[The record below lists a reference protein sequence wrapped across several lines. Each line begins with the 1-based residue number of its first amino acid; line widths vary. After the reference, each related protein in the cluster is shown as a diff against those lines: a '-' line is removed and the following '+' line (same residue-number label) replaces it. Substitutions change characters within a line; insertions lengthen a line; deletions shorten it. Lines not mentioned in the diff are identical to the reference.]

1 MLIYDTWYIRYM
13 HSFYHSNGVG
23 RTGVFMLVYTG
34 MQEMDRG
41 SGIINILDVAKKMFL
56 QRRLAI
62 REKYQLKYVYEA
74 ILYYAQDILAKREL
88 LQIRLRGNI
97 VLRTGYTG
105 QTWVITNTSTRQYCT
120 THRIYWPNVSYY
132 KYVYE
137 AILYYAQD
145 ILAKRELLQ
154 IRLWGNI
161 VLRTGYTG
169 QTWVITNTS
178 MRQYCTTHRIYWLN
192 VSYYKYVSYY
202 EYVYEAIL
210 YYAQDIL
217 AKRELLQIRLWGNI
231 VLRTGYTGQTWV
243 ITNTSTRQYCTTHRI
258 YWLNVSYYKYVYE
271 AILYYAQDILAK
283 RELLQICLWGNII
296 LCTGY
301 TG

>member
-1 MLIYDTWYIRYM
+1 M

-88 LQIRLRGNI
+88 LQIPLWGNI

-105 QTWVITNTSTRQYCT
+105 QTWVITNTLVITNTSTRQYCT

-145 ILAKRELLQ
+145 ILAKRELLW
-154 IRLWGNI
+154 IRLRGNI

-169 QTWVITNTS
+169 QTWVITNT
-178 MRQYCTTHRIYWLN
+178 L
-192 VSYYKYVSYY
+192 
-202 EYVYEAIL
+202 
-210 YYAQDIL
+210 
-217 AKRELLQIRLWGNI
+217 
-231 VLRTGYTGQTWV
+231 V
-243 ITNTSTRQYCTTHRI
+243 ITNMSTRQYCTTHGI
-258 YWLNVSYYKYVYE
+258 YWPNVSYYKFF
-271 AILYYAQDILAK
+271 
-283 RELLQICLWGNII
+283 
-296 LCTGY
+296 
-301 TG
+301 